1 MDLSEKKL
9 SNKRFFKNKTGF
21 TGIKKSD
28 IIKNKIS
35 LLFKIKVALSN
46 FHVMFGIIFIVSSL
60 TCAFLVSYLD
70 TLPISKD
77 QPLIEGEITSINETN
92 KYKDGRLI
100 YEYNYIFETP
110 DNVTYTDKSYY
121 NELQTYTDNKV
132 MIRYTESN
140 PDKSCIIGMDKET
153 TPWWVFILMLGPAF
167 VGIVDFIIG
176 MKKVWR
182 NIRILKFGKVSF
194 GTYKSSNLTNAETN
208 SRDVYKYYFDF
219 IADDNNTYTATG
231 ETHMTERLEDEEK
244 EPVIYNSKN
253 PSEAVILDT
262 LPVIIRQFFND
273 RIQMNQHEAFITEI
287 PLQQN
292 IPDLSE

>member
-1 MDLSEKKL
+1 MNLSEKEL
-9 SNKRFFKNKTGF
+9 SNKRFFKSKTGF
-21 TGIKKSD
+21 TGIKKND

-46 FHVMFGIIFIVSSL
+46 IHVKFGIIFIVSSL
-60 TCAFLVSYLD
+60 TGVFLLSYSD

-100 YEYNYIFETP
+100 YEYNYIFEIP
-110 DNVTYTDKSYY
+110 DNDTYTDKSCQ
-121 NELQTYTDNKV
+121 NELQIYTDNKV
-132 MIRYTESN
+132 LIRYTESN
-140 PDKSCIIGMDKET
+140 PDKSCIVGMNKKS

-167 VGIVDFIIG
+167 VGIADLIIG

-194 GTYKSSNLTNAETN
+194 GTYKSSNMTNATRRN
-208 SRDVYKYYFDF
+208 RDVYKYYFDF

-262 LPVIIRQFFND
+262 LPVIIRQFFNEQ
-273 RIQMNQHEAFITEI
+273 IQMNQPA
-287 PLQQN
+287 
-292 IPDLSE
+292 